1 MSLSPTVE
9 RELIHER
16 TIECKGYKRND
27 GLWDIEGHLI
37 DIKSYEFP
45 NHDRGGIAA
54 GEPIHD
60 MWLRITVD
68 NDMLIHEAEAVT
80 VSSPFNICP
89 NITRNFT
96 QLKGIQI
103 KSGWRSSVNKLVGG
117 TQGCTHLV
125 ELLNPLATTAF
136 QTIYPLISQEMTSA
150 IPGKKPL
157 LLGSCHAYASDSLV
171 VKRQWTE
178 HYDGDK

>member
-1 MSLSPTVE
+1 MPLTNPVE

-16 TIECKGYKRND
+16 TIECKGYKRKD
-27 GLWDIEGHLI
+27 DLWDIEGHLV

-45 NHDRGGIAA
+45 NYDRNGIAA

-68 NDMLIHEAEAVT
+68 NNMLIHEAEAVT
-80 VSSPFNICP
+80 DASPFNICP
-89 NITRNFT
+89 NITSNFT
-96 QLKGIQI
+96 QLKGLQI
-103 KSGWRSSVNKLVGG
+103 KQGWRGSVNKIVGG

-136 QTIYPLISQEMTSA
+136 QTIYPLVSQEMTSS

-157 LLGSCHAYASDSLV
+157 LLNSCHAYAANSSV
-171 VKRQWTE
+171 VKRQWPTFYE
-178 HYDGDK
+178 GEE

>member
-1 MSLSPTVE
+1 MPLTAPVD
-9 RELIHER
+9 RELIHKR

-27 GLWDIEGHLI
+27 DLWDIEGHLI

-54 GEPIHD
+54 GEPVHD

-68 NDMLIHEAEAVT
+68 NDMLIHEAEAVIEA
-80 VSSPFNICP
+80 SPFNICP

-103 KSGWRSSVNKLVGG
+103 KQGWRRSIKQLVGG
-117 TQGCTHLV
+117 IHGCTHLV
-125 ELLNPLATTAF
+125 ELLNPLATAAF
-136 QTIYPLISQEMTSA
+136 QTIYPLISKEMASTN
-150 IPGKKPL
+150 PGKRPL

-171 VKRQWTE
+171 VKRQWPE
-178 HYDGDK
+178 YYDGDV